1 RYPKVLG
8 PNRAKQLGFTKSPDT
23 SKLVTMVETQSDGEL
38 YSLLPY
44 LCKNSLRGKAL
55 GWERA
60 VEAHHRELERVNA
73 AREMERVGVGDMRG
87 REERMRDIAAEQA
100 VQQHFEESLRR
111 AGANQKQ

>member
-1 RYPKVLG
+1 MKFKVE
-8 PNRAKQLGFTKSPDT
+8 RFF
-23 SKLVTMVETQSDGEL
+23 
-38 YSLLPY
+38 Y
-44 LCKNSLRGKAL
+44 R
-55 GWERA
+55 ERA

-111 AGANQKQ
+111 AGANQKQVCTSHF